1 MAGQR
6 LLERLPHLLSDLQDV
21 RPCLLH
27 GDLWSGNVTTDKNGA
42 PVILDPACYC
52 MLTCMH
58 QPFIP
63 LLLQL
68 KEQIAT

>member
-52 MLTCMH
+52 T
-58 QPFIP
+58 
-63 LLLQL
+63 
-68 KEQIAT
+68 